1 MTAKEGRAVAGRG
14 GVTEQEGNRAP
25 RSERFLVCL
34 GPSPF
39 GAGLLKEARD
49 MARVAGA
56 ELWAITVDVEGSRL
70 DGLSRAARKTNVR
83 LAERLG
89 VRLFVRS
96 GTDVARTVAAFARRN
111 GVTRIV
117 VGKSLDSPWK
127 TLLRGTL
134 TDRLI
139 RLSGSIDVVALSRRE
154 GEAEPSLKGKGKSLG
169 AYGCG
174 AALALAATALGLP
187 FSRVMAPTNVV
198 MVYLAAVLV
207 AAVFLGRGPSVLTA
221 VLGVLAFDVFM
232 VPPYYTLVVA
242 DSQYLVTF
250 VGLLGVGFVVSGLAS
265 RAGERAQE
273 ARRKE
278 EEALAL
284 YAFSRDLAAAA
295 GREEL
300 LGVVTEHL
308 FRLGWESTLIL
319 AGEDLRSQSGRP
331 GHPRDIPAETVED
344 VLRHGRPRELENG
357 QLCLPLEV
365 QERRVGV
372 LILHGSSGER
382 PEGLRDA
389 FVLQIAQSLERI
401 VLDERARTAELAQ
414 AREKIQAALLD
425 SVSHEIRTP
434 LATITGVLSSLRRG
448 DKAVVSDDIARSALI
463 ETAWTE
469 AERLGDLVGNLLNMS
484 RLEGGGFQ
492 LDRAPCD
499 PSELVAHVLGRM
511 GERLEGWTIETE
523 LPQETCLIDVDFPL
537 LSLVLV
543 NLLDNALKY
552 GSVDVPVLIRG
563 WSEGRDFLFSVADG
577 GPGIPESFRERI
589 FEKFFR
595 LPTSAGGTGLGLTI
609 CRGIVEAHGGAIA
622 AGPRSEGGTVMTM
635 RLPEVIVP

>member
-250 VGLLGVGFVVSGLAS
+250 AGLLGVGFVVSGLAS

-344 VLRHGRPRELENG
+344 VLRHGRPRELENS

-389 FVLQIAQSLERI
+389 FVLQIASPW
-401 VLDERARTAELAQ
+401 
-414 AREKIQAALLD
+414 
-425 SVSHEIRTP
+425 S
-434 LATITGVLSSLRRG
+434 GSSST
-448 DKAVVSDDIARSALI
+448 K
-463 ETAWTE
+463 
-469 AERLGDLVGNLLNMS
+469 
-484 RLEGGGFQ
+484 
-492 LDRAPCD
+492 
-499 PSELVAHVLGRM
+499 
-511 GERLEGWTIETE
+511 
-523 LPQETCLIDVDFPL
+523 
-537 LSLVLV
+537 
-543 NLLDNALKY
+543 
-552 GSVDVPVLIRG
+552 
-563 WSEGRDFLFSVADG
+563 
-577 GPGIPESFRERI
+577 GPGRPSWLRPERRSRRPCSIRSLTRSGRLWRPSRECSVPSAEATRPSS
-589 FEKFFR
+589 
-595 LPTSAGGTGLGLTI
+595 PTTSPD
-609 CRGIVEAHGGAIA
+609 R
-622 AGPRSEGGTVMTM
+622 P
-635 RLPEVIVP
+635 